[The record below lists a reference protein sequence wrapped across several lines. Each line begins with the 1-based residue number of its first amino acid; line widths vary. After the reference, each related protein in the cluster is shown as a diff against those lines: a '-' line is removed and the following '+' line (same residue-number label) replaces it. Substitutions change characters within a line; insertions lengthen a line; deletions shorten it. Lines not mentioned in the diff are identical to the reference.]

1 MRTQANKPKFSDLP
15 TTRKGTAG
23 ERIVQRILQNKGY
36 KAFAPTTDASYP
48 VDFIVM
54 KQHANAVNFIGLV
67 DAKTYPRCHSYT
79 RTGIDKKDFDTYVG
93 LLKFLPVTIV
103 FVDGFEQVAYALPLA
118 LEHTNA
124 TFSHGRAWFELASMT
139 PLCKLS
145 AADLRAIKYNPTP
158 HYKGTKK
165 FFQ

>member
-1 MRTQANKPKFSDLP
+1 MRTQAKRFNDLP

-23 ERIVQRILQNKGY
+23 ENIVKEILRHKKY
-36 KAFAPTTDASYP
+36 KVYNPGEDASFP
-48 VDFIVM
+48 VDFVVM

-93 LLKFLPVTIV
+93 LLKFLPVTII
-103 FVDGFEQVAYALPLA
+103 FIDGFEQVAYALPLA
-118 LEHTNA
+118 LEHKNA

-139 PLCKLS
+139 PLCKLT
-145 AADLRAIKYNPTP
+145 AADLRAIKYTPTP
-158 HYKGTKK
+158 HYQGTKK
-165 FFQ
+165 FFK

>member
-1 MRTQANKPKFSDLP
+1 MRTQAKQPKFSELR
-15 TTRKGTAG
+15 TTQTGTAG
-23 ERIVQRILQNKGY
+23 ENIVKEILQHKNYQVYTPGED
-36 KAFAPTTDASYP
+36 APYP
-48 VDFIVM
+48 IDFVVM

-67 DAKTYPRCHSYT
+67 DSKCYARCHSYT
-79 RTGIDKKDFDTYVG
+79 RTGIDKRDFDTYVG
-93 LLKFLPVTIV
+93 LLQFLPVTVI
-103 FVDGFEQVAYALPLA
+103 FIDGFEQVAYALPLA

-158 HYKGTKK
+158 HYQGTKK
-165 FFQ
+165 FFK